1 MEKFLP
7 QLTSGNLIR
16 LLDLVSKEERSQLES
31 LAFEFRR
38 EGVIDANPAG
48 PKRYRGKIYG
58 TEHCTPL
65 ITSLGDRIA
74 GRLALTD
81 YPVDPYLGYT
91 VSFIEPGGFINEHV
105 DRYGP
110 YLEGSR
116 QLRCNIM
123 VTHDDDTYD
132 PVISRTLVNVP
143 ERAAWAF
150 YASECLH
157 ATQEISGPR
166 PRIIFGFG
174 WVIPEDYQLQDYGA
188 VG

>member
-1 MEKFLP
+1 MGKF
-7 QLTSGNLIR
+7 QTELTKDNLLR
-16 LLDLVSKEERSQLES
+16 MLDLVTEEERSQLEATAIS
-31 LAFEFRR
+31 YRKS
-38 EGVIDANPAG
+38 GVIDANPAG

-65 ITSLGDRIA
+65 IAGLGDRIA
-74 GRLALTD
+74 QRLGLTGF
-81 YPVDPYLGYT
+81 PVDPYLGYT
-91 VSFIEPGGFINEHV
+91 VSLIEPGGFINEHV

-123 VTHDDDTYD
+123 VSRENDTYD
-132 PVISRTLVNVP
+132 PVICNMLVNVP
-143 ERAAWAF
+143 ERSAWAF

-174 WVIPEDYQLQDYGA
+174 WVIPEYYVLQDN
-188 VG
+188 VI